1 MTTVEQVEQKAED
14 VIEQVRDQLGELEAI
29 LDGLDGKVRRLVSER
44 PLLALGGTLLAG
56 FFAGRLL
63 SRR

>member
-1 MTTVEQVEQKAED
+1 MTAIEQKAEE
-14 VIEQVRDQLGELEAI
+14 VIDQVRDQLGELESI
-29 LDGLDGKVRRLVSER
+29 LDDLDGRVQRLISER

>member
-14 VIEQVRDQLGELEAI
+14 MIEQVRGQLGELETL
-29 LDGLDGKVRRLVSER
+29 LDGLDGKVQRLVSER
-44 PLLALGGTLLAG
+44 PLLALGGPLLAG